1 MQSIFVTALLTPLP
15 DSQKRCLHVMEKETA
30 MLLLHSA
37 EYALS
42 ISRLGEVKAQ
52 NSANITQ
59 RIVDNKGRVN
69 LSFVDCLLSI
79 NL

>member
-1 MQSIFVTALLTPLP
+1 
-15 DSQKRCLHVMEKETA
+15 MEKETA